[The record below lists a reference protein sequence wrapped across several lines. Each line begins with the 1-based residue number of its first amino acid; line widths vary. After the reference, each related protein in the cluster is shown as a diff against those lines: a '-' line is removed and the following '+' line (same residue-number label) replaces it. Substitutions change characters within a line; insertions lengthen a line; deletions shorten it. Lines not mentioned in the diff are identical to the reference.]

1 MSEKETYTL
10 FINSTDK
17 ISGTNNNGQYLVNW
31 NDFLPQYNFFKMVFT
46 FQTAGG
52 YYKDFT
58 GNVFASARIA
68 FDTGGKSHSFD
79 TKSLS
84 QSATIGYLNRDIQ
97 ISTSSS
103 NTLSCFHNQ
112 NSAKTISRPNQ
123 NVITIQIYNTSTTTA
138 TNSLL
143 FDTNSAGTALSTD
156 MSNWNMII
164 EFIPIEDSAKPNHVN
179 F

>member
-1 MSEKETYTL
+1 M
-10 FINSTDK
+10 
-17 ISGTNNNGQYLVNW
+17 
-31 NDFLPQYNFFKMVFT
+31 
-46 FQTAGG
+46 
-52 YYKDFT
+52 
-58 GNVFASARIA
+58 FASARIA

-84 QSATIGYLNRDIQ
+84 QSTTIGYLNRDIQ
-97 ISTSSS
+97 TSTSSS

-164 EFIPIEDSAKPNHVN
+164 EFIPIEDSAQPNHVN